1 MSVNY
6 KAQLAAGYEL
16 ADNWNEFINDEF
28 YERYEEYFLWSSVY
42 RDGPVIFGI
51 VLDEVDEGSFIE
63 YDTYIAK
70 EDMDILNEF
79 TNTFPGA
86 IIYHSLSHYLICKEC

>member
-6 KAQLAAGYEL
+6 KAQLVAGYEL
-16 ADNWNEFINDEF
+16 ANNWNEFIDDEF
-28 YERYEEYFLWSSVY
+28 YERYEEYFLWSSLY
-42 RDGPVIFGI
+42 RDGPVIFGV

-63 YDTYIAK
+63 YDSYIAK

-79 TNTFPGA
+79 TSTFSGA
-86 IIYHSLSHYLICKEC
+86 IVYHSLSHYLICKEC